1 MTRSVILPTN
11 FLWFKVTIGDRT
23 YPLTMTTDLA
33 RFFDIRFTRT
43 QSLELYGLADG
54 FFRFGMI

>member
-1 MTRSVILPTN
+1 MLLITN
-11 FLWFKVTIGDRT
+11 FLWIKVTIGDRT

-43 QSLELYGLADG
+43 QSLELYGLAHS